1 MNRGCRSFKKGDIV
15 KGLLLTVEPYK
26 VTGDKNYRSIVKC
39 TLCNKDP
46 YEIVLSEINRH
57 VFDGCGCQKD
67 RSNSV
72 NWLSFKDWCEQNNQ
86 QHLLDAWDYDLNL
99 KTPDKVSSCTSDCYY
114 FKCLC
119 GKHDS
124 SLWKILSLTRHGK
137 TKTLCKKCNSFAQHA
152 IDKFGD
158 DVLDLYWDYDKN
170 IVDPWKI
177 SHASKNEIW
186 IKCLDVD
193 YHESYPTL
201 PALFLKG
208 IGCPY
213 CHGNKVHSCD
223 SFAYYYIQKYGTD
236 FLDKYWD
243 YDKNTIDPWSV
254 TVQTNKDYIY
264 LKCKKHGTYPVWPSN
279 FFKFGLSC
287 PECTREQDKSRLQDK
302 VERYILSNYHFIIT
316 HEYNCSIVA
325 KNPKTNRYLPYDNDV
340 NINDAD
346 HLIIEV
352 MGEQHYNINAG
363 WNRKCA
369 KQSNLTLE
377 EILADLQWRDEY
389 KKQYALLCGYHYL
402 AIPYWTE
409 HDESYKTLIDD
420 KIKSILN
427 NPTLTCAS

>member
-39 TLCNKDP
+39 TLCNRDP

-99 KTPDKVSSCTSDCYY
+99 KTPDKVFSCTSDCYY

-124 SLWKILSLTRHGK
+124 SLWKILNLTRHGK
-137 TKTLCKKCNSFAQHA
+137 VKTLCKKCNSFAQHA

-158 DVLDLYWDYDKN
+158 NVLDLYWDYNKN
-170 IVDPWKI
+170 TVAPWEI
-177 SHASKNEIW
+177 SHAFMGDVW
-186 IKCLDVD
+186 IKCINSFA
-193 YHESYPTL
+193 HGSYKTKTYS
-201 PALFLKG
+201 FLNG
-208 IGCPY
+208 IGCPL
-213 CHGNKVHSCD
+213 CAD
-223 SFAYYYIQKYGTD
+223 EQK
-236 FLDKYWD
+236 FSK
-243 YDKNTIDPWSV
+243 
-254 TVQTNKDYIY
+254 
-264 LKCKKHGTYPVWPSN
+264 
-279 FFKFGLSC
+279 
-287 PECTREQDKSRLQDK
+287 LQEK
-302 VERYILSNYHFIIT
+302 ISSYILNDLHLNVT
-316 HEYNCSIVA
+316 HERQCSIVA
-325 KNPKTNRYLPYDNDV
+325 MNPKNGYKLPYDNDV
-340 NINDAD
+340 IIGGN

-352 MGEQHYNINAG
+352 HGIQHYDANNGWICKKAKKLNISP
-363 WNRKCA
+363 KHV
-369 KQSNLTLE
+369 
-377 EILADLQWRDEY
+377 LANIQWRDEY
-389 KKQYALLCGYHYL
+389 KKQYALSCGYHYL